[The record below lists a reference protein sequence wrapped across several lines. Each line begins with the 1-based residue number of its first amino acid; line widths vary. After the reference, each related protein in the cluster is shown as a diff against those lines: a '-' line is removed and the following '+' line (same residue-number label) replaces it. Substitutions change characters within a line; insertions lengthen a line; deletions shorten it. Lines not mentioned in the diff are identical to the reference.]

1 MSLAS
6 TLSSSSPSAEAVAK
20 PRNGSATNAAA
31 GASNRRGPGS
41 GASGDF
47 ASLLRGQSAPDD
59 EAAVASKSG
68 TRPADE
74 TSASAEEEGGETAS
88 AAAANAS
95 KQPSKQQPGAEDLPP
110 TLQAWGRPQPADAAA
125 GAARETGSRLGALA
139 RGAHRSTELPG
150 ADRAELPAAMAA
162 GKLGAAPGA
171 EVAQSSA
178 EALAASA
185 VVPLEAASAASDGSL
200 PSLLAA
206 GEANAAT
213 PAAPLLQ
220 ALAEAPAPV
229 PEARATL
236 EPTPGTP
243 AFTEALGVQLST
255 WLEAGVQ
262 HAVLEL
268 HPEDLGPI
276 DVRISMRDG
285 DTRVELG
292 ALVDSTRAALT
303 DAMPQLAEALGDV
316 GLSLSGGS
324 VSDQTA
330 GGFAQP
336 GNSGDERRALT
347 SAASLARAFGRTE
360 LGAADAADA
369 AVVRQHVAARG
380 LLDLYA

>member
-1 MSLAS
+1 MSLAT
-6 TLSSSSPSAEAVAK
+6 TLSSPST
-20 PRNGSATNAAA
+20 PTDA
-31 GASNRRGPGS
+31 GARPRTAGATSASASAANRRGPGS

-47 ASLLRGQSAPDD
+47 ASLLRGQSTADD
-59 EAAVASKSG
+59 DAVVSRHSG
-68 TRPADE
+68 TRSTEDSA
-74 TSASAEEEGGETAS
+74 ASADGEGSE
-88 AAAANAS
+88 AAAAATADAR
-95 KQPSKQQPGAEDLPP
+95 KLPSKQQPGAEDLTPQ
-110 TLQAWGRPQPADAAA
+110 LQPVARPLLGDAAT
-125 GAARETGSRLGALA
+125 GAARDAGSRLAALA

-150 ADRAELPAAMAA
+150 ADQAETPAAPGT
-162 GKLGAAPGA
+162 GKPGGAPGA
-171 EVAQSSA
+171 EAA
-178 EALAASA
+178 PGLTEALATPAVAAS
-185 VVPLEAASAASDGSL
+185 EAGSAASDGSL

-206 GEANAAT
+206 GEANSAA
-213 PAAPLLQ
+213 PAAPQLQ
-220 ALAEAPAPV
+220 TPAEAPAPV

-303 DAMPQLAEALGDV
+303 EAMPQLAEALGDV

-324 VSDQTA
+324 VSEQTA

-336 GNSGDERRALT
+336 GGSDDERRTLT

-360 LGAADAADA
+360 RGGADPADLAGA
-369 AVVRQHVAARG
+369 RRPVAARG